1 MDSTPREESM
11 KLVHVHFKNIKNFF
25 SDASGPPIDLVVV
38 LEHWFSFSDGMTQ
51 AWGLGEG
58 SELRGCW
65 RGARFLPLSRERG

>member
-38 LEHWFSFSDGMTQ
+38 LE
-51 AWGLGEG
+51 
-58 SELRGCW
+58 
-65 RGARFLPLSRERG
+65 